1 MIVRNSRVKP
11 CSMTPDLPLSIK
23 ERLLELAS
31 KLPEEKRKQFITS
44 TSSRMKELSLDYQNT
59 LLYAA
64 VGWVIGEISEQVL
77 TIPSAIPLVG
87 GHELLDGASETSG
100 LIGGLLGFLK
110 DRKAN
115 AKEQEDARRITRI
128 IQEELAKAINA

>member
-1 MIVRNSRVKP
+1 MARKIRTIYL
-11 CSMTPDLPLSIK
+11 SMSKDLPLSVK

-59 LLYAA
+59 LIYAA
-64 VGWVIGEISEQVL
+64 VGWVIGEIIEQVL
-77 TIPSAIPLVG
+77 TIPSAIPLAG